1 MKDALFING
10 QIYTFESSPAFVEAL
25 AVRDGRI
32 AAIGRSADLRDSCS
46 EFRRADLGGRTIVP
60 GFVDSHIHVPSF
72 GLSLHLVDL
81 TGTRSL
87 GEAVGLV
94 AAAVRRAR
102 PGTWVRGRGWNK
114 NAWPEQRFPAKDDL
128 DPISPEHPVALSSR
142 DGHLVWVNSA
152 ALRLAR
158 VDWTTPNPP
167 RSEISRD
174 SRGQPSGLIKEEAKQ
189 LIWNAMPPVDDEA
202 LERGILAAAE
212 AMHRLGI
219 VGVHSFVGTEAYEGA
234 PSFAAYQRL
243 HARGALELR

>member
-10 QIYTFESSPAFVEAL
+10 RIYTLEPSLPFVEAL

-46 EFRRADLGGRTIVP
+46 GFRRVDLGGRTVVP

-87 GEAVGLV
+87 VEAVGLV

-114 NAWPEQRFPAKDDL
+114 KGGPEARF
-128 DPISPEHPVALSSR
+128 
-142 DGHLVWVNSA
+142 SA
-152 ALRLAR
+152 
-158 VDWTTPNPP
+158 
-167 RSEISRD
+167 
-174 SRGQPSGLIKEEAKQ
+174 Q
-189 LIWNAMPPVDDEA
+189 DE
-202 LERGILAAAE
+202 
-212 AMHRLGI
+212 LGA
-219 VGVHSFVGTEAYEGA
+219 VRPA
-234 PSFAAYQRL
+234 PSRP
-243 HARGALELR
+243 

>member
-1 MKDALFING
+1 MEAVLFING
-10 QIYTFESSPAFVEAL
+10 QIYTLEPSSPSVEAL
-25 AVRDGRI
+25 AVRDGRS
-32 AAIGRSADLRDSCS
+32 AAIGRSAALPCCCS
-46 EFRRADLGGRTIVP
+46 EFRRVGLGGRSVVP

-114 NAWPEQRFPAKDDL
+114 NAWPTQRFPGKDDL

-142 DGHLVWVNSA
+142 DGHLLWVNSA

-158 VDWTTPNPP
+158 IDQRTPNP
-167 RSEISRD
+167 SGGEISRD
-174 SRGQPSGLIKEEAKQ
+174 RRGPPRGPAEDEGKQ
-189 LIWNAMPPVDDEA
+189 AHWEGMP
-202 LERGILAAAE
+202 
-212 AMHRLGI
+212 
-219 VGVHSFVGTEAYEGA
+219 
-234 PSFAAYQRL
+234 
-243 HARGALELR
+243 